1 MLRAYLVDMA
11 VLRDYS
17 RGLLGLG
24 LFVAACVS
32 LGMRTAVMAPGLLA
46 MMYLLLGVSG
56 TNSFDDLNGW
66 GRLRLAMPLS
76 RRDVVLGRY
85 GSIVT
90 LGLGGLAAG
99 LATALVLAAVARV
112 IPLPGG
118 LSSALALSEDSL
130 LGISLSAGALFAAGS
145 LCAAV
150 EVPLFFRFG
159 NTRTTQ
165 YLPLVPLVA
174 LLCPII
180 VLGGSGMI
188 DESALTPEGI
198 AGALGLIWSPAGV
211 AACLAGLLAL
221 SVAALSVSAAISLRL
236 YEGREL

>member
-1 MLRAYLVDMA
+1 MLRAYLVDMT

-17 RGLLGLG
+17 RALLGLG
-24 LFVAACVS
+24 FFVAACVS
-32 LGMRTAVMAPGLLA
+32 LGMRTTMMAPGLLT

-66 GRLRLAMPLS
+66 GCLRLTMPLS
-76 RRDVVLGRY
+76 RRDVVVARY

-99 LATALVLAAVARV
+99 LATTLVLTVVARLV
-112 IPLPGG
+112 PLPSE
-118 LSSALALSEDSL
+118 LSPALALSEDVL
-130 LGISLSAGALFAAGS
+130 LGMILSTGALFAVGS

-150 EVPLFFRFG
+150 EVPLYFRFG
-159 NTRTTQ
+159 STRATQ
-165 YLPLVPLVA
+165 YLPLVPLFV

-188 DESALTPEGI
+188 DESTLTAEGI
-198 AGALGLIWSPAGV
+198 AGALGHIWSPSGV
-211 AACLAGLLAL
+211 AACLVGLLAL
-221 SVAALSVSAAISLRL
+221 STAVLALSAAISLRL
-236 YEGREL
+236 YEAREL

>member
-1 MLRAYLVDMA
+1 MLRAYLVDMV

-17 RGLLGLG
+17 RALLGLG
-24 LFVAACVS
+24 FFVAACVS
-32 LGMRTAVMAPGLLA
+32 LGMRTTMMAPGLLA

-66 GRLRLAMPLS
+66 GNLRLTMPLS
-76 RRDVVLGRY
+76 RRDVVLARY

-90 LGLGGLAAG
+90 LGLGGLVAG
-99 LATALVLAAVARV
+99 LATALVLAVVAHV
-112 IPLPGG
+112 APLPGE
-118 LSSALALSEDSL
+118 LSSALALSEDTL
-130 LGISLSAGALFAAGS
+130 LGMSLSAGALFAVGS

-159 NTRTTQ
+159 NTRATQ

-188 DESALTPEGI
+188 DESTLTPEGI
-198 AGALGLIWSPAGV
+198 ASALSFVWSPAGM
-211 AACLAGLLAL
+211 AACLVGL
-221 SVAALSVSAAISLRL
+221 AALSAALLGISAAISLKL
-236 YEGREL
+236 YETREL

>member
-17 RGLLGLG
+17 RALLGLG
-24 LFVAACVS
+24 FFVAACVS
-32 LGMRTAVMAPGLLA
+32 LGMRTTVAAPGLLA

-66 GRLRLAMPLS
+66 GSLRLTMPIS
-76 RRDVVLGRY
+76 RRDVVLARY

-99 LATALVLAAVARV
+99 LATALVLAAAASIVQ
-112 IPLPGG
+112 LPGE
-118 LSSALALSEDSL
+118 LSPALALSGDVL
-130 LGISLSAGALFAAGS
+130 LGMGFSAGAFFAIGS

-150 EVPLFFRFG
+150 EVPLYFRFG
-159 NTRTTQ
+159 STRATQ
-165 YLPLVPLVA
+165 YLPLVPLFA

-180 VLGGSGMI
+180 IAGGSGMI
-188 DESALTPEGI
+188 DESTLTAEGI
-198 AGALGLIWSPAGV
+198 GRALSLIWSPVGV
-211 AACLAGLLAL
+211 AACLVGL
-221 SVAALSVSAAISLRL
+221 AALSAVILAASAALSLHL
-236 YEGREL
+236 YETREL